1 MTRESDREG
10 DTAAGVRVSTFAKT
24 SDQQP
29 PVIVGSSPALRGLLQ
44 TAATVARR
52 SAKVLVTGES
62 GVGKDVIARFIHFQ
76 STRAT
81 QRFIAINCGSIS
93 EPLLESELF
102 GHVRGSFTGAHR
114 DKIGKLQQAHRGTI
128 FLDEIAEMSVRMQA
142 LLLRFL
148 ENGELQPVGS
158 DAPPVLVDVRVIS
171 ATHRDLPS
179 MVSKG
184 EFRQDLLY
192 RIDGTHLHVP
202 ALRERREDIRELV
215 THILGRSQ
223 VRMTFAEDA
232 LEALERY
239 GWPGNVRELQNVIE
253 QAMSVASSDQ
263 ITAADLPPRVLTSS
277 SQGAYTGAERRRN
290 TADDLYDGLLT
301 GGYRFWEDVHSL
313 FTSRDLSRG
322 DLRQLIRRGLTT
334 TGGNYR
340 ALLPLFGLDQQ
351 DYKRFMN
358 FLAAHDCVVDYR
370 EFRQMDRNTSVK

>member
-277 SQGAYTGAERRRN
+277 SQGTYTGAERRRN

>member
-10 DTAAGVRVSTFAKT
+10 DTARGVRVSTFAKT
-24 SDQQP
+24 SDQP

>member
-1 MTRESDREG
+1 MTRDTDRDG
-10 DTAAGVRVSTFAKT
+10 DTTRGVRVSAFAKT
-24 SDQQP
+24 PDLQP
-29 PVIVGSSPALRGLLQ
+29 PVIVGSSPALRSLLQ
-44 TAATVARR
+44 TATTVARR
-52 SAKVLVTGES
+52 SAKVLITGES

-128 FLDEIAEMSVRMQA
+128 FLDEIAEMSVHMQA

-179 MVSKG
+179 MVSTG

-215 THILGRSQ
+215 THILGRSH

-232 LEALERY
+232 LDALERY

-253 QAMSVASSDQ
+253 QAVSVASSDQ

-277 SQGAYTGAERRRN
+277 SRGAYTGIERRRN
-290 TADDLYDGLLT
+290 TADDLYDGLLA

-313 FTSRDLSRG
+313 FTSRDLSRS

>member
-1 MTRESDREG
+1 MTRESDRDG
-10 DTAAGVRVSTFAKT
+10 DTARGVRVSAFGKAP
-24 SDQQP
+24 DLQP
-29 PVIVGSSPALRGLLQ
+29 PVIVGSSPALRSLLQ
-44 TAATVARR
+44 TATTVARR
-52 SAKVLVTGES
+52 SAKVLITGES

-76 STRAT
+76 SARAA

-114 DKIGKLQQAHRGTI
+114 DKVGKLQQAHRGTI

-158 DAPPVLVDVRVIS
+158 DSPPVLVDVRVIS

-223 VRMTFAEDA
+223 ARMTFAEDA
-232 LEALERY
+232 LDALERY

-253 QAMSVASSDQ
+253 QAVSVASSDQ
-263 ITAADLPPRVLTSS
+263 ITAADLPSRVLTSPS
-277 SQGAYTGAERRRN
+277 RGAYTGVERRRN
-290 TADDLYDGLLT
+290 TADDLYDGLLA
-301 GGYRFWEDVHSL
+301 GGYRFWEDVHGL
-313 FTSRDLSRG
+313 FTSRDLSRS

>member
-1 MTRESDREG
+1 
-10 DTAAGVRVSTFAKT
+10 VSTFAKT